1 MKTQTKPA
9 YKNRWFFIFPKPET
23 MSQRTKNGFPKPDT
37 RVIRL
42 ADLLAFGGVHGAYLD
57 RHVRQ
62 NLSHRLVRAVTWPTR
77 NIPAGTFRPEQ
88 PRRNPPDKPPYP
100 AAPLV
105 SPNTAPTV
113 LVRSGPTPSPAH
125 AHTATLIGSVDLSTP
140 FSSRISAAAPL
151 PDGFAA
157 KHDRRVEVKLVP

>member
-100 AAPLV
+100 RPL
-105 SPNTAPTV
+105 SRLQTRSRPFWFV
-113 LVRSGPTPSPAH
+113 LGLPFHQLP